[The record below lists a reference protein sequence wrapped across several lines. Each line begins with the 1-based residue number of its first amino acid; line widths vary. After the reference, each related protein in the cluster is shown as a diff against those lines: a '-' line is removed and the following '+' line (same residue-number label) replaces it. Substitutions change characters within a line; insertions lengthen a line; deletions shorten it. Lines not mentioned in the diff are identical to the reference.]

1 MFYSKNSQQHYR
13 IHYGVD
19 LKEILVSS
27 SIAFGVSPGFKGR
40 SRTPKPTCTTRNC
53 QVSWLAHVSSWPFY
67 IYILYIYVILK
78 HGGPTSTFSSCW
90 LSWLHASSPLIS
102 AHAILPAA
110 PAWNHVTA
118 KFWSTVTTNIVR
130 IRRKLGAVILQEIS
144 KENLRR
150 WERKPVFFHIC

>member
-1 MFYSKNSQQHYR
+1 MFYSKNSQQHYG

-67 IYILYIYVILK
+67 IYVW
-78 HGGPTSTFSSCW
+78 FSSMEGLRV
-90 LSWLHASSPLIS
+90 LSAPADCPDLPHASSPLIS